1 MQPPK
6 PSRPQ
11 AAPQAAAQRPAAPR
25 SAPRSP
31 AASSQPAPGQPAPGQ
46 PALGGRRALQ
56 IPDVQGTAFL
66 GSDPAPVPAAD
77 GPEPLVSRKLEN
89 RVMALG
95 LATELLHTRPPFSN
109 FKFGKLTGVVRGQIK
124 RGHYLFTFRGRQPV
138 GYIGWAE
145 CDRKIAQAW
154 MERSYTPTYQECNGG
169 DSCVLI
175 TFVSPGPAVTLHLIR
190 EARKLYPDR
199 PIYFMREY
207 GDGKKRKATVLN
219 RFFDQAETG
228 ESRSS

>member
-6 PSRPQ
+6 PNHPQ
-11 AAPQAAAQRPAAPR
+11 AGPPAAPQHPAAARPAPR
-25 SAPRSP
+25 
-31 AASSQPAPGQPAPGQ
+31 AAGAAGQPAAG
-46 PALGGRRALQ
+46 ARSAAQ

-66 GSDPAPVPAAD
+66 GSDLAPVPAAD
-77 GPEPLVSRKLEN
+77 GPEPLVSRKLES
-89 RVMALG
+89 RIMALG
-95 LATELLHTRPPFSN
+95 LATELIHTRPPFSN
-109 FKFGKLTGVVRGQIK
+109 FKFGKLTGVIRGQIK
-124 RGHYLFTFRGRQPV
+124 RGHYLFTFRGKQPV

-145 CDRKIAQAW
+145 CDRKIAEAW
-154 MERSYTPTYQECNGG
+154 MERGYTPTYKECSGG

-190 EARKLYPDR
+190 EARTLYPDR

-219 RFFDQAETG
+219 RFFERAGTG
-228 ESRSS
+228 ENRSS